1 MIRDKS
7 GSGDNSQTLWLYAG
21 TEFNKKRQAS
31 LYTEYRGNKVIRGN
45 NVSEILVLWVS
56 GVINMK
62 MDLSVLGDLIRPDK
76 YHYDD
81 DKVIWELCKQ
91 ELHQPKLL

>member
-1 MIRDKS
+1 
-7 GSGDNSQTLWLYAG
+7 
-21 TEFNKKRQAS
+21 
-31 LYTEYRGNKVIRGN
+31 
-45 NVSEILVLWVS
+45 
-56 GVINMK
+56 

-91 ELHQPKLL
+91 EMHQPKLL

>member
-45 NVSEILVLWVS
+45 KKWFLFKRNNLCTIS
-56 GVINMK
+56 
-62 MDLSVLGDLIRPDK
+62 SVECFWNTCFVGF
-76 YHYDD
+76 
-81 DKVIWELCKQ
+81 WSN
-91 ELHQPKLL
+91 